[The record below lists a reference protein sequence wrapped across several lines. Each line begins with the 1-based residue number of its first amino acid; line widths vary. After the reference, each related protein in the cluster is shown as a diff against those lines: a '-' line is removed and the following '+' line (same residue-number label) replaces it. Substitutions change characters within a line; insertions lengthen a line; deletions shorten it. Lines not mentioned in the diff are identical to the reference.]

1 MLIRVNLSLG
11 EGHSRASCSW
21 GKPPD
26 ALYETLRER
35 GLANAALLPLA
46 SPLLPKGE
54 ASAKGEDR
62 TSLAIQ
68 AFVRLRGLRSNQ
80 GFETQVGG

>member
-1 MLIRVNLSLG
+1 MFEKWLAVILG
-11 EGHSRASCSW
+11 TSRSPLTHASRSW

-35 GLANAALLPLA
+35 GLANAALSLLA

-62 TSLAIQ
+62 AGSP
-68 AFVRLRGLRSNQ
+68 
-80 GFETQVGG
+80 